1 MLFRRS
7 QSGKHIDS
15 DWHRKRYE
23 AYTTT
28 FELETWSVED
38 RIRYDLTEDWIDGKF
53 NERSY
58 MIDRPID
65 LFGAN
70 SFDLRDLEYYD

>member
-15 DWHRKRYE
+15 EWHYKRYI
-23 AYTTT
+23 AATTT
-28 FELETWSVED
+28 FDVESWGAED
-38 RIRYDLTEDWIDGKF
+38 RIRYDLDEDWIDGKYVD
-53 NERSY
+53 RGY

-65 LFGAN
+65 IFGEN
-70 SFDLRDLEYYD
+70 GFDLRDLEYYD